1 MVVRR
6 GASPA
11 DFDFAFHRRSRL
23 TYVTR
28 LDRRSIAKSHGR
40 DWHAGTF
47 AADGEPAELARCLAG
62 SVAERSALVLDLG
75 CGEGCMGRRLAR
87 ALRRRI
93 LGIDFSMPALDLAMA
108 RRHIRQEFVLA
119 DFHRLPL
126 RKGAASA
133 AFSWDALYLVS
144 NRATALRE
152 IARVLKF
159 GAPLIFT
166 AYLPTKSL
174 AVERREWSSLLQSAG
189 FELQVW
195 SDRTEAWRE
204 FMRAKHARR
213 LAQAARI
220 LTEHGAAALPELLV
234 SRAMLGSTG
243 NAPYL
248 LQRSRIWIKA
258 QRR

>member
-1 MVVRR
+1 MVARR
-6 GASPA
+6 GPSSA
-11 DFDFAFHRRSRL
+11 DFDIAFHRRSKL
-23 TYVTR
+23 TYITH
-28 LDRRSIAKSHGR
+28 LDRRSIAKSHGG

-62 SVAERSALVLDLG
+62 FVVERSALVLDLG
-75 CGEGCMGRRLAR
+75 CGEACMGRHLAR

-93 LGIDFSMPALDLAMA
+93 LGIDFSKPALDLAMA

-119 DFHRLPL
+119 DLCRLPL
-126 RKGAASA
+126 RRGVASA

-152 IARVLKF
+152 IARTLEI

-166 AYLPTKSL
+166 AYLPTERL
-174 AVERREWSSLLQSAG
+174 AAERRNWSALLRCAG
-189 FELQVW
+189 FEPQVW
-195 SDRTEAWRE
+195 SDRTEAWRK

-213 LAQAARI
+213 LKQAARI
-220 LTEHGAAALPELLV
+220 LKKHGAAALPELLV

-243 NAPYL
+243 DVPYL
-248 LQRSRIWIKA
+248 WKHSRIWIKA

>member
-1 MVVRR
+1 
-6 GASPA
+6 
-11 DFDFAFHRRSRL
+11 
-23 TYVTR
+23 
-28 LDRRSIAKSHGR
+28 
-40 DWHAGTF
+40 
-47 AADGEPAELARCLAG
+47 
-62 SVAERSALVLDLG
+62 
-75 CGEGCMGRRLAR
+75 MGRRLAR

-119 DFHRLPL
+119 DLHRLPF

-144 NRATALRE
+144 NRTTALSE

-166 AYLPTKSL
+166 AYLPSKRL
-174 AVERREWSSLLQSAG
+174 PVERREWSRLLQRAG

-243 NAPYL
+243 NVPYL
-248 LQRSRIWIKA
+248 LQRNRIWIKA